1 MRIRKQIALLKG
13 LLENANSKV
22 KSLLT
27 NSLPFVMFQVFTA
40 FRVAL
45 VKRETAGYYFV
56 TFAYFRDLKNA
67 AKFNAHEQ

>member
-1 MRIRKQIALLKG
+1 
-13 LLENANSKV
+13 
-22 KSLLT
+22 
-27 NSLPFVMFQVFTA
+27 MFQVSTA

-56 TFAYFRDLKNA
+56 AFAYFRDLKNA

>member
-1 MRIRKQIALLKG
+1 
-13 LLENANSKV
+13 
-22 KSLLT
+22 
-27 NSLPFVMFQVFTA
+27 MFQVFTA

-45 VKRETAGYYFV
+45 VRRETEGCYSV